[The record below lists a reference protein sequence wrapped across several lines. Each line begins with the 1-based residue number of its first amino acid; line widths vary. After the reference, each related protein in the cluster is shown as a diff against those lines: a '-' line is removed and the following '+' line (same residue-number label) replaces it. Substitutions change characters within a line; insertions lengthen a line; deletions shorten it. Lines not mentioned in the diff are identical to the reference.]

1 MSFYFNDIPY
11 IGYYHSHLEVNYFMP
26 RTGVTI
32 YDMLISCPG
41 DVLDYINTINEV
53 VRSFNSTIG
62 RVNNLQI
69 DCRHWSTDSYAQSG
83 GRPQELLNSQFVM
96 DCDMAVAVF
105 WSKFGSPTGEYDSGT
120 EEEIEAMLAQN
131 KQVFLYFVDAPMSPS
146 ELDEDQYRKIKMFKD
161 KYKDIGIY
169 TEVKSKE
176 EFASSFTNQLSLY
189 TLSNLIGNNQDA
201 LSNGNSTLSIREYN
215 NETEDITAI
224 NLKSFKDDFYQKYQQ
239 EITDLFEDA
248 VKVTLPSATNEIESH
263 NYFSYMK
270 LSNIDIPVDWKDT
283 ISKYLNKLNVVIPTG
298 FWNVGNLK
306 YMKTINPFSGG
317 DSLIGT
323 KDEEKHY
330 KDIKELNK
338 LIKEVIDWKDYF
350 EKLKEF
356 KSVELIVANDGSSID
371 EDIEIKLIIPKDKL
385 LMKNYIPVPGENII
399 KEYLQAELE
408 NKIFKPLINDEIE
421 EYGYYSETIEK
432 PMPMPIHDYPPF
444 SKRHINTFDEDK
456 DDYME
461 RIDNI
466 FCYDFYKREN
476 EDVLKFSVDYLK
488 HNKTMAFP
496 SVLIFKS
503 LPERID
509 YEITSKYCQNIIKGT
524 LYLS

>member
-1 MSFYFNDIPY
+1 
-11 IGYYHSHLEVNYFMP
+11 MP
-26 RTGVTI
+26 RTGATI
-32 YDMLISCPG
+32 YDLLISCPG
-41 DVLDYINTINEV
+41 DVLDYVDVVNEC
-53 VRSFNSTIG
+53 VRSFNSSIG
-62 RVNNLQI
+62 RVNNLRI

-83 GRPQELLNSQFVM
+83 GRPQALLNSQFVL

-105 WSKFGSPTGEYDSGT
+105 WCRFGSPTGEYDSGT
-120 EEEIEAMLAQN
+120 EEEIEELLAQN
-131 KQVFLYFVDAPMSPS
+131 KQVFLYFVDTPISPS
-146 ELDEDQYRKIKMFKD
+146 EVDENQYRKIKVFKD
-161 KYKDIGIY
+161 KYKDRGIY

-176 EFASSFTNQLSLY
+176 EFTSSFTNQLSLY
-189 TLSNLIGNNQDA
+189 VLSNLIGNNQRA
-201 LSNGNSTLSIREYN
+201 SSRESSNLSIREYG
-215 NETEDITAI
+215 NETENITART
-224 NLKSFKDDFYQKYQQ
+224 LRSFNDGVYEEYKKD
-239 EITDLFEDA
+239 ILNLFEDA
-248 VKVTLPSATNEIESH
+248 SKIILSSKTNIDEKVLK
-263 NYFSYMK
+263 NYSSIME
-270 LSNIDIPVDWKDT
+270 LSNIEIPIDWKESIT
-283 ISKYLNKLNVVIPTG
+283 KYFKSLNIPIPTK

-306 YMKTINPFSGG
+306 YMKAIHPLLVG
-317 DSLIGT
+317 DSLSGT
-323 KDEEKHY
+323 ENEKKHY
-330 KDIKELNK
+330 NDIKKLNDF
-338 LIKEVIDWKDYF
+338 IKEVTDWKDYF

-371 EDIEIKLIIPKDKL
+371 EDIEIKLIIPKGKL
-385 LMKNYIPVPGENII
+385 LMKNFIPVPGENII
-399 KEYLQAELE
+399 KEYLQSELE

-421 EYGYYSETIEK
+421 EYEYYSETIEK
-432 PMPMPIHDYPPF
+432 PTPMPIHDYPPF

-456 DDYME
+456 DNYME

-503 LPERID
+503 LPEKID